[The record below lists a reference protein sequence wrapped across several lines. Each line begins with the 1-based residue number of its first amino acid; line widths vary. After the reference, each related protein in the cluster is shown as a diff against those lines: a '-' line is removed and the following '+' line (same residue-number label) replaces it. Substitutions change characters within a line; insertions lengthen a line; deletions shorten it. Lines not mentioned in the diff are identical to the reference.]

1 MGGRLSHTYAYA
13 RFSNPFDPSR
23 DFELRL
29 LADTGST
36 YTWIRG
42 DRLRKIGM
50 EPRST
55 RRFRTVDGRLLER
68 VVAEVVVECM
78 GEKAT
83 TVVVFA
89 EDGDAEVLGVHAL
102 EGLGLEVDPDLHRFG
117 RTETILA
124 L

>member
-1 MGGRLSHTYAYA
+1 MSHAYA
-13 RFSNPFDPSR
+13 DVRFSNPFDPSR
-23 DFELRL
+23 GFELRL
-29 LADTGST
+29 LVDTGST

-42 DRLRKIGM
+42 DRLREIGV

-68 VVAEVVVECM
+68 VVAEAVVECM
-78 GEKAT
+78 GERAT

-102 EGLGLEVDPDLHRFG
+102 EGLGLEVDPDLHRLR
-117 RTETILA
+117 RTKTILA